1 MSREGEIGTGRQ
13 CIGGGEGD
21 GNAERALNKWFWH
34 DSIPNFHAGYLYTAK
49 YAHY

>member
-1 MSREGEIGTGRQ
+1 MYW
-13 CIGGGEGD
+13 GGEGD

-49 YAHY
+49 YALLGVRVYA